1 MNTQK
6 ICKFPG
12 CHKQIPSDE
21 KLCELHKKVKQT
33 AITAASGIALAGLP
47 LIGIAIKPK

>member
-1 MNTQK
+1 MNTPK

-21 KLCELHKKVKQT
+21 KLCELHKKVIQNAKKGVF
-33 AITAASGIALAGLP
+33 GIALAGLS